1 MADDSNAKR
10 GPERTSRPMPEPIP
24 ATPAELARV
33 LVSMPPQK
41 DRKARE
47 QTAQGRELQRSVQWS
62 ATASEGSGSS
72 VDHVAAGDHPAAVLG
87 FPWARPCVISED
99 ICEQVSPPLHR
110 IFVDALFR
118 VSKPSLAL
126 SNPSPVKLSRRGTRH
141 PRVAIDAQ
149 CATR

>member
-10 GPERTSRPMPEPIP
+10 GPGRTPRPMPEPIP

-33 LVSMPPQK
+33 LVSMPPKK
-41 DRKARE
+41 DRQARE
-47 QTAQGRELQRSVQWS
+47 QAAQGRVTASVQWS

-99 ICEQVSPPLHR
+99 ICERVSPPLHR
-110 IFVDALFR
+110 IFVGA
-118 VSKPSLAL
+118 
-126 SNPSPVKLSRRGTRH
+126 
-141 PRVAIDAQ
+141 
-149 CATR
+149 